1 MYFRDFRILSSI
13 YSCLCSHPLTS
24 AGREAVPLSP
34 LLLHTSVCSALSLP
48 LWSIGRPRPVA
59 NGIQKTSGSLSRSY
73 LSVTFFLFCPCC
85 SFHLPQ
91 HCVKSRFHPSIAPL
105 LQSPTLSLPLHSG
118 VQIGEAVKMR
128 AHFSCPIGARRG
140 HCPMEE
146 RRRRHRAG
154 PRSLAPPSSTP
165 PPTPR
170 GAIGRARE

>member
-1 MYFRDFRILSSI
+1 MYFRKLSSI

-24 AGREAVPLSP
+24 AGREAVPLNP
-34 LLLHTSVCSALSLP
+34 LLHTSVCSALSLP
-48 LWSIGRPRPVA
+48 LWSIDRPRPVA

-73 LSVTFFLFCPCC
+73 LYVTFFLFCLC

-118 VQIGEAVKMR
+118 GVQIGEAVKMR

-140 HCPMEE
+140 HCPME

-154 PRSLAPPSSTP
+154 PRSLAPPSSP
-165 PPTPR
+165 PPPR